1 MLHSWNH
8 RTWHS
13 TAAVWNKLAFRVL
26 RLTWRGSA
34 QPRSLRISH
43 NTVHVLCVFLLSVQC
58 YFKIYDFFFFFFRR
72 NCTSRRPHS
81 SYMLFPLLL
90 FCGRRLASRI
100 WSSRSC
106 GSQQPSS
113 AQHPSLRLACGKRNE
128 VEVKRRGGG
137 RGWGA
142 THLWHGS
149 NLATT
154 ASKKKKKYYY
164 SVISE
169 CFCCSCHVL
178 CMLFL
183 LFARLSRR
191 HHHCCHFTAH
201 CAGACDK

>member
-43 NTVHVLCVFLLSVQC
+43 NTVHVLCVFLLSVQR
-58 YFKIYDFFFFFFRR
+58 YFKIYDFLFIFFRR

-128 VEVKRRGGG
+128 VEGVGGEGQRIRDMG
-137 RGWGA
+137 RIWQRQ
-142 THLWHGS
+142 LQ
-149 NLATT
+149 
-154 ASKKKKKYYY
+154 KKKKK
-164 SVISE
+164 SIIIVL
-169 CFCCSCHVL
+169 FQNVFAALACCVYVV
-178 CMLFL
+178 
-183 LFARLSRR
+183 FAVRTTLS
-191 HHHCCHFTAH
+191 
-201 CAGACDK
+201 